1 MIRHLKQRWLVR
13 KSFKIG
19 EFEATAEHCSASAS
33 VFIQME
39 EKKFVTF
46 KKEEL
51 GVKEYIKNSLGKGR
65 ISQVVTEYTPV
76 GEKIIITTSKP
87 GLVIG
92 KRGEKIEELTKVLK
106 KRFHFDNP
114 HIEIREIKNP
124 FLDAQLVA
132 DEIAILLERQG
143 PLKFKI
149 IAYKM
154 LDQIMAA
161 GALGAEIVLGGKLPS
176 ERARDWRFAQ
186 GYLKKTGDPAKVVDR
201 AQSQA
206 VTIPGVVGIQV
217 AILPPEAPIHDKI
230 EITPEML
237 RKIELASLPPAEEEK
252 PKKEKK
258 KRKAGEKEKS
268 EKKSRAKKEK
278 SKELEKAEAD
288 KLLKQN
294 ETKSTSEVTKEK

>member
-1 MIRHLKQRWLVR
+1 MD
-13 KSFKIG
+13 
-19 EFEATAEHCSASAS
+19 
-33 VFIQME
+33 

-65 ISQVVTEYTPV
+65 ISHVTTEYTPV
-76 GEKIIITTSKP
+76 GEKIIISTSRP

-92 KRGEKIEELTKVLK
+92 KRGEKIEELTRVLK
-106 KRFHFDNP
+106 KKFHFDNP
-114 HIEIREIKNP
+114 HIEILEITDP
-124 FLDAQLVA
+124 YLDAQLVA

-143 PLKFKI
+143 PLKFKM

-154 LDQIMAA
+154 LDQIMNA

-206 VTIPGVVGIQV
+206 ITLPGVVGIQV
-217 AILPPEAPIHDKI
+217 SILPANAVIHDKI
-230 EITPEML
+230 EITPEIL
-237 RKIELASLPPAEEEK
+237 RQIEFAALPVVEEEK
-252 PKKEKK
+252 PKKKAKAEKVEKK
-258 KRKAGEKEKS
+258 PRKSKS
-268 EKKSRAKKEK
+268 EK
-278 SKELEKAEAD
+278 AE
-288 KLLKQN
+288 
-294 ETKSTSEVTKEK
+294 EVKGENK